1 MKTNQEVV
9 MKFLTMIQAVL
20 ILTILPHLGI
30 FAQVVEDNA
39 ADKTLSPFFFVQSDD
54 PDLDQLPLKS
64 TSADVNIAGVIA
76 DVKVVQVYKNEG
88 KSVLEAI
95 YIFPASTRAAVYDMK
110 MMIGERTIR
119 AKIKERK
126 EAREK
131 YEQAVKEGRT
141 ASLLE
146 QQRPNVFQ
154 MTVGNILP
162 GDEIKVELRYTEL
175 LISEEKTYE
184 FMYPTVVG
192 PRYSNQSEDEAGADK
207 WVKNP
212 YLQEGQEP
220 TYNFKIDVHIAAG
233 MPIKDIF
240 SPSHEVNIDY
250 QSADEASINLAQ
262 GEYKK
267 GDRDYILKYRLNGD
281 QVAPGLLLH
290 RGEKENFFLM
300 MLQPPKRV
308 KTNQIPNREYIFI
321 VDVSGSMNGFPLDIS
336 KELLRDLI
344 GNLQKNDRFN
354 VLLFAAGS
362 NIMAKK
368 SLPATEENISK
379 AIHIIERERGG
390 GGTELLPALKRAL
403 SLPKTEGYS
412 RTVVIATDGYV
423 HVEKEAF
430 DLIRNNLGKANMFP
444 FGIGSSVNRFLI
456 EGMAR
461 AGMGESFV
469 ITRPADA
476 KKTATKFRKY
486 ISSPVLTNIHY
497 KIDGFDVY
505 DVEPR
510 AIPDVF
516 AERPVLLF
524 GKWRGNPKGKI
535 KINGIAGQGKEY
547 SKTIDV
553 SDYKTASRN
562 QALTYL
568 WARYKISLL
577 SDYNQV
583 NPDDE
588 TVKEITSL
596 GLTYSLLTAY
606 TSFIAADT
614 QVRNESG
621 QVTTVQQPLPLPHG
635 VSNMA
640 LAMRS
645 AAGSG
650 MHKTMSGGPGY
661 SSPRLEKAMLAED
674 EEVKQEITV
683 EINADFNSKD
693 LKKHNS
699 DFEKIIKNQNNLF
712 EYCYL
717 KSKLNG
723 LEGEIKIE
731 VILNTKSQIIKL
743 KVLENSLNDKTIEKC
758 LVNKIKALK
767 LVTPDR
773 NKNVTFVLEISF
785 ES

>member
-1 MKTNQEVV
+1 
-9 MKFLTMIQAVL
+9 
-20 ILTILPHLGI
+20 
-30 FAQVVEDNA
+30 
-39 ADKTLSPFFFVQSDD
+39 
-54 PDLDQLPLKS
+54 
-64 TSADVNIAGVIA
+64 
-76 DVKVVQVYKNEG
+76 
-88 KSVLEAI
+88 
-95 YIFPASTRAAVYDMK
+95 
-110 MMIGERTIR
+110 
-119 AKIKERK
+119 
-126 EAREK
+126 
-131 YEQAVKEGRT
+131 
-141 ASLLE
+141 
-146 QQRPNVFQ
+146 
-154 MTVGNILP
+154 
-162 GDEIKVELRYTEL
+162 
-175 LISEEKTYE
+175 
-184 FMYPTVVG
+184 
-192 PRYSNQSEDEAGADK
+192 
-207 WVKNP
+207 
-212 YLQEGQEP
+212 
-220 TYNFKIDVHIAAG
+220 
-233 MPIKDIF
+233 MPIKDVF
-240 SPSHEVNIDY
+240 SPSHTVNIDFK
-250 QSADEASINLAQ
+250 STDEAEIKLAN
-262 GEYKK
+262 GEHKK

-308 KTNQIPNREYIFI
+308 KTNQIPNREYVFI

-362 NIMAKK
+362 SIMAEK
-368 SLPATEENISK
+368 SLPATEDNISK
-379 AIHIIERERGG
+379 AIHLIERERGG

-403 SLPKTEGYS
+403 NLPKTEGYS

-469 ITRPADA
+469 ITRPSDA
-476 KKTATKFRKY
+476 QKTATKFRKY
-486 ISSPVLTNIHY
+486 ISSPVLTNIRY
-497 KIDGFDVY
+497 EIDGFDVY
-505 DVEPR
+505 DVEPN

-524 GKWRGNPKGKI
+524 GKWRGNPRGKI

-562 QALTYL
+562 RALTYL
-568 WARYKISLL
+568 WARHKIALL

-588 TVKEITSL
+588 TVKEITNL
-596 GLTYSLLTAY
+596 GLTYNLLTAY
-606 TSFIAADT
+606 TSFIATDKK
-614 QVRNESG
+614 VRTEG
-621 QVTTVQQPLPLPHG
+621 GEVTTVQQPLPLPHG

-640 LAMRS
+640 LASGS
-645 AAGSG
+645 AGGIRMFKS
-650 MHKTMSGGPGY
+650 KSGGLLS
-661 SSPRLEKAMLAED
+661 SSPRAETTAQTAD
-674 EEVKQEITV
+674 EEVKQEITL
-683 EINADFNSKD
+683 EINADFYSKD

-699 DFEKIIKNQNNLF
+699 DFEKIIKKQNNLF

-723 LEGEIKIE
+723 IEGKIKFE
-731 VILNTKSQIIKL
+731 VTLNTKSQIIKV

-758 LVNKIKALK
+758 LVKKIRALK
-767 LVTPDR
+767 LVTPDT
-773 NKNVTFVLEISF
+773 NKNVIFTLEITF
-785 ES
+785 DN

>member
-1 MKTNQEVV
+1 MKIFQ
-9 MKFLTMIQAVL
+9 LIPAVL
-20 ILTILPHLGI
+20 SLFLIANQGIL
-30 FAQVVEDNA
+30 AQTLENDDSDN
-39 ADKTLSPFFFVQSDD
+39 TLSPFFFVQSDD

-110 MMIGERTIR
+110 MTIGERVIR

-126 EAREK
+126 EAREE
-131 YEQAVKEGRT
+131 YEEAVREGRT

-154 MTVGNILP
+154 MSVGNILP
-162 GDEIKVELRYTEL
+162 GDEIKVELHYTEL
-175 LISEEKTYE
+175 LLSEEKTYE

-192 PRYSNQSEDEAGADK
+192 PRYSNQSEDEAGTDK

-212 YLQEGQEP
+212 YLLEGQEP
-220 TYNFKIDVHIAAG
+220 TYNFNIDVHIAAG

-250 QSADEASINLAQ
+250 QSADEASINLAN
-262 GEYKK
+262 GEHKK

-300 MLQPPKRV
+300 MLQPPKRII
-308 KTNQIPNREYIFI
+308 TEQIPYREYIFI

-336 KELLRDLI
+336 KELLRNLI
-344 GNLQKNDRFN
+344 GNLQKKDRFN

-362 NIMAKK
+362 SVMAEK
-368 SLPATEENISK
+368 SLPATEANIQK
-379 AIHIIERERGG
+379 AIHLIERERGG

-403 SLPKTEGYS
+403 ALPRSEGYS

-423 HVEKEAF
+423 HVEKESF

-476 KKTATKFRKY
+476 QKTANKFRNY
-486 ISSPVLTNIHY
+486 ISSPVLTQIDY

-505 DVEPR
+505 DVEPMT
-510 AIPDVF
+510 IPDVF

-562 QALTYL
+562 RALKYL
-568 WARYKISLL
+568 WARHKIAVL

-583 NPDDE
+583 NPEDE
-588 TVKEITSL
+588 TVREITNL

-614 QVRNESG
+614 QVRTEGG

-635 VSNMA
+635 VSNLA
-640 LAMRS
+640 LAGRS
-645 AAGSG
+645 AAGTG
-650 MHKTMSGGPGY
+650 MFKKMSGGPVY
-661 SSPRLEKAMLAED
+661 SAPLVEREILAAD
-674 EEVKQEITV
+674 EEEKKEIKVEITA
-683 EINADFNSKD
+683 EFQHKD
-693 LKKHNS
+693 LKKHRSN
-699 DFEKIIKNQNNLF
+699 FEKIIKSQNNLL

-717 KSKLNG
+717 KSNLNRIK
-723 LEGEIKIE
+723 GEIKFE
-731 VILNTKSQIIKL
+731 VTLDTKSQIVNV
-743 KVLENSLNDKTIEKC
+743 KVLENSLKDKAIEKC
-758 LVNKIKALK
+758 LINKIRALK
-767 LVTPDR
+767 LVSPDG
-773 NKNVTFVLEISF
+773 NMSVKFVLSLLF
-785 ES
+785 EN